1 MTFWCS
7 HWLRR
12 KVEGVLVRSCRYSYQ
27 YGIGRVPVPTGMSFC
42 ENELIPVTGLQN
54 FYAGTGTKTA
64 GDDFDENIS
73 NLVNSKNKNHEQF
86 LVDTNVDNGR
96 IGSAFS
102 NNSPIPGSSSEVL
115 RPIANIAVPVGH
127 ADRLSSTAASK
138 PTGYWYR

>member
-1 MTFWCS
+1 MTFWRS

-12 KVEGVLVRSCRYSYQ
+12 KVEGVLVSSCRYSYQ

-86 LVDTNVDNGR
+86 LVNTNVDNGR
-96 IGSAFS
+96 SGNVFS
-102 NNSPIPGSSSEVL
+102 NNGSSPVPGSSSEVL
-115 RPIANIAVPVGH
+115 RPIVNMPVPVTVGH
-127 ADRLSSTAASK
+127 AD
-138 PTGYWYR
+138 YYRYSRYR